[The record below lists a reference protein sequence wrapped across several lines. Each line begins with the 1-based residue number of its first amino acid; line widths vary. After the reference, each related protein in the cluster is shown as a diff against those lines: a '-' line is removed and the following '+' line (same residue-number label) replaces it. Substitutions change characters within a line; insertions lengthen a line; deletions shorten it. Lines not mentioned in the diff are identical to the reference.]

1 MTTTNTNKIKEVEK
15 VQDEGEV
22 KPWEQQPTEPKK
34 HYQYYQEYLQLS
46 PPRSLD
52 TLIKKLKKKDINLKK
67 KSLYTISSQQN
78 WTSRTHAYDDY
89 MSRLF
94 FESEAA
100 AIVEM
105 KTRHLKDSRKTQKL
119 LDAFIEKVNGYSE
132 KVGLEDI
139 SKLAYCLDVA
149 VRCKDKMMRYE
160 RLSLGESTEHIK
172 RTDNSFE
179 ALKAAIDLSAKR
191 LEGQVQKSNSKK
203 DSKKPDDVIDAEFSK
218 K

>member
-1 MTTTNTNKIKEVEK
+1 MTTTNTNEIEK

-22 KPWEQQPTEPKK
+22 KPWEQQANEPKK

-52 TLIKKLKKKDINLKK
+52 TLIKKLKKKDISLKK
-67 KSLYTISSQQN
+67 KSLYTISSQQK

-89 MSRLF
+89 MTALF

-100 AIVEM
+100 AITEM
-105 KTRHLKDSRKTQKL
+105 KTRHLKDVREAQDKL
-119 LDAFIEKVNGYSE
+119 KLFEEKIYNSLDK
-132 KVGLEDI
+132 LEL
-139 SKLAYCLDVA
+139 SKLSYCLDVLT
-149 VRCKDKMMRYE
+149 RCKDKMMRYE

-191 LEGQVQKSNSKK
+191 LEGQVQKSNHKK
-203 DSKKPDDVIDAEFSK
+203 DSKKPDDVIDVEFSK